1 MKNTDRSSVR
11 RTALL
16 LALSLLFSLAA
27 CGKAPA
33 QDGAQGSGAPAE
45 AVSDAS
51 GPDTPAS
58 MKFYENKVDRMPVS
72 DGTSQGLL
80 YSEVLDFE
88 ADGNPELL
96 ILSIDDFAK
105 ETPGSFLMSIY
116 RYESHGMCCLMNYYI
131 TLGAGGGFSLVE
143 SDGRLYLE
151 RYGCIREE
159 SQGVVGYMDNR
170 AYYGSAAQKDGVGRF
185 CDDAPNPGEYD
196 WDAVDALRRDWSE
209 GHAAYFI
216 QPHDERG
223 LTNGSSGYDT
233 ATREEYQAAQDR
245 YTTRAVLAYSPD
257 GTSIVIKPEDVPER
271 PEPPEPG
278 PEESQPAQSDP
289 VDPGPA
295 ESQQPEEPALSL
307 AQYAGTYQAY
317 SDFVGAYGGGL
328 PLPDLTVG
336 GDGVFT
342 GGGTGFG
349 YRYESTGAA
358 PASIEQ
364 NADGTIVVRFSQ
376 NEYYTIFPVG
386 QVPPNYASIANSEMV
401 NLQYSYFDG
410 GVMEIVYYADPG
422 SLG

>member
-1 MKNTDRSSVR
+1 MKNTYRSSMR

-131 TLGAGGGFSLVE
+131 TLGAGGGLSLVE
-143 SDGRLYLE
+143 SGGRLYLE

-170 AYYGSAAQKDGVGRF
+170 AYYGSVAQKDGVGRF

-223 LTNGSSGYDT
+223 LTNGSSGYDA

-295 ESQQPEEPALSL
+295 ESQQPEEPASL
-307 AQYAGTYQAY
+307 LAAYAGNYTPYPTYDDY
-317 SDFVGAYGGGL
+317 SGG
-328 PLPDLTVG
+328 
-336 GDGVFT
+336 
-342 GGGTGFG
+342 
-349 YRYESTGAA
+349 R
-358 PASIEQ
+358 SITL
-364 NADGTIVVRFSQ
+364 NADGVVIGGETDGQTPTSVVQNSDGSITIWFSSSDR
-376 NEYYTIFPVG
+376 YTLFPVG
-386 QVPPNYASIANSEMV
+386 CSGTPAGTGYDSARV
-401 NLQYSYFDG
+401 NLEYLYIGG
-410 GVMEIVYYADPG
+410 GVMNIIYYADPI
-422 SLG
+422 S

>member
-1 MKNTDRSSVR
+1 MKNTDRSFVR

-58 MKFYENKVDRMPVS
+58 MKFYKDMVDRMPVS

-131 TLGAGGGFSLVE
+131 TLGAGGGLSLVE
-143 SDGRLYLE
+143 SGGRLYLE

-170 AYYGSAAQKDGVGRF
+170 AYYGSVAQKDGVGRF

-245 YTTRAVLAYSPD
+245 YTAGAVLAYSPD

-295 ESQQPEEPALSL
+295 ESQQPEEPASL
-307 AQYAGTYQAY
+307 LAAYAGNYTPYPTYDDY
-317 SDFVGAYGGGL
+317 SGG
-328 PLPDLTVG
+328 
-336 GDGVFT
+336 
-342 GGGTGFG
+342 
-349 YRYESTGAA
+349 R
-358 PASIEQ
+358 SITL
-364 NADGTIVVRFSQ
+364 NADGVVIGGETDGQTPTSIVQNSDGSITIWFSSSDR
-376 NEYYTIFPVG
+376 YTLFPVG
-386 QVPPNYASIANSEMV
+386 CSGTPAGTGYDSARV
-401 NLQYSYFDG
+401 NLEYLYIGG
-410 GVMEIVYYADPG
+410 GVMNIIYYADPI
-422 SLG
+422 S

>member
-1 MKNTDRSSVR
+1 MR

-96 ILSIDDFAK
+96 VLSIDDFAK

-131 TLGAGGGFSLVE
+131 TLGTGGGFSLVE
-143 SDGRLYLE
+143 SGGRLYLE

-170 AYYGSAAQKDGVGRF
+170 AYYGSVAQKDGVGRF

-295 ESQQPEEPALSL
+295 KSQQPEEPASL
-307 AQYAGTYQAY
+307 LAAYAGNYTPYPTYDDY
-317 SDFVGAYGGGL
+317 SGG
-328 PLPDLTVG
+328 
-336 GDGVFT
+336 
-342 GGGTGFG
+342 
-349 YRYESTGAA
+349 R
-358 PASIEQ
+358 SITL
-364 NADGTIVVRFSQ
+364 NADGVVIGGETDGQTPTSVVQNSDGSITIWFSSSDR
-376 NEYYTIFPVG
+376 YTLFPVG
-386 QVPPNYASIANSEMV
+386 CSGTPAGTGYDSARV
-401 NLQYSYFDG
+401 NLEYLYIGG
-410 GVMEIVYYADPG
+410 GVMNIIYYADPI
-422 SLG
+422 S

>member
-131 TLGAGGGFSLVE
+131 TLGAGGGLSLVE
-143 SDGRLYLE
+143 SGGRLYLE

-295 ESQQPEEPALSL
+295 ESQQPEEPASL
-307 AQYAGTYQAY
+307 LAAYAGNYTPYPTYDDY
-317 SDFVGAYGGGL
+317 SGG
-328 PLPDLTVG
+328 
-336 GDGVFT
+336 
-342 GGGTGFG
+342 
-349 YRYESTGAA
+349 R
-358 PASIEQ
+358 SITL
-364 NADGTIVVRFSQ
+364 NADGVVIGGETDGQTPTSVVQNSDGSITIWFSSSDR
-376 NEYYTIFPVG
+376 YTLFPVG
-386 QVPPNYASIANSEMV
+386 CSGTPAGTGYDSARV
-401 NLQYSYFDG
+401 NLEYLYIGG
-410 GVMEIVYYADPG
+410 GVMNIIYYADPI
-422 SLG
+422 S

>member
-1 MKNTDRSSVR
+1 MERDIMKNTDRSSVR

-33 QDGAQGSGAPAE
+33 QDGGQGSDAPAE

-58 MKFYENKVDRMPVS
+58 MKFYKDKVDRMPVS

-131 TLGAGGGFSLVE
+131 TLGAGGGLSLVE
-143 SDGRLYLE
+143 SGGRLYLE

-170 AYYGSAAQKDGVGRF
+170 AYYGSVAQKDGVGRF

-295 ESQQPEEPALSL
+295 ESQQPEEPASL
-307 AQYAGTYQAY
+307 LAAYAGNYTPYPTYDDY
-317 SDFVGAYGGGL
+317 SGG
-328 PLPDLTVG
+328 
-336 GDGVFT
+336 
-342 GGGTGFG
+342 
-349 YRYESTGAA
+349 R
-358 PASIEQ
+358 SITL
-364 NADGTIVVRFSQ
+364 NADGVVIGGETDGQTPTSVVQNSDGSITIWFSSSDR
-376 NEYYTIFPVG
+376 YTLFPVG
-386 QVPPNYASIANSEMV
+386 CSGTPAGTGYDSARV
-401 NLQYSYFDG
+401 NLEYLYIGG
-410 GVMEIVYYADPG
+410 GVMNIIYYADPI
-422 SLG
+422 S

>member
-58 MKFYENKVDRMPVS
+58 MKFYKDKVDRMPVS
-72 DGTSQGLL
+72 DGSSQGLL

-131 TLGAGGGFSLVE
+131 TLGAGGGLSLVE
-143 SDGRLYLE
+143 SGGRLYLE

-170 AYYGSAAQKDGVGRF
+170 AYYGSVAQKDGVGRF

-233 ATREEYQAAQDR
+233 ATREEYQAAQAR
-245 YTTRAVLAYSPD
+245 YTVRDVLAYSPD
-257 GTSIVIKPEDVPER
+257 GESIVIKPEDVPER

-295 ESQQPEEPALSL
+295 ESQQPEEPASL
-307 AQYAGTYQAY
+307 LAAYAGNYTPYPTYDDY
-317 SDFVGAYGGGL
+317 SGG
-328 PLPDLTVG
+328 
-336 GDGVFT
+336 
-342 GGGTGFG
+342 
-349 YRYESTGAA
+349 R
-358 PASIEQ
+358 SITL
-364 NADGTIVVRFSQ
+364 NADGVVIGGETDGQTPTSIVQNSDGSITIWFSSSDR
-376 NEYYTIFPVG
+376 YTLFPVG
-386 QVPPNYASIANSEMV
+386 CSGTPAGTGYDSARV
-401 NLQYSYFDG
+401 NLEYLYIGG
-410 GVMEIVYYADPG
+410 GVMNIIYYADPI
-422 SLG
+422 S

>member
-1 MKNTDRSSVR
+1 MKNTDRSFVR

-51 GPDTPAS
+51 GSDTPAS

-151 RYGCIREE
+151 TYGCIREE

-295 ESQQPEEPALSL
+295 ESQQPEEPASL
-307 AQYAGTYQAY
+307 LAAYAGNYTPYPTYDDY
-317 SDFVGAYGGGL
+317 SGG
-328 PLPDLTVG
+328 
-336 GDGVFT
+336 
-342 GGGTGFG
+342 
-349 YRYESTGAA
+349 R
-358 PASIEQ
+358 SITL
-364 NADGTIVVRFSQ
+364 NADGVVIGGETDGQTPTSVVQNSDGSITIWFSSSDR
-376 NEYYTIFPVG
+376 YTLFPVG
-386 QVPPNYASIANSEMV
+386 CSGTPAGTGYDSARV
-401 NLQYSYFDG
+401 NLEYLYIGG
-410 GVMEIVYYADPG
+410 GVMNIIYYADPI
-422 SLG
+422 S

>member
-1 MKNTDRSSVR
+1 MKNTYRSSMR

-33 QDGAQGSGAPAE
+33 QDGGQGSDASTAT
-45 AVSDAS
+45 ASDAS
-51 GPDTPAS
+51 GSDTHAS

-131 TLGAGGGFSLVE
+131 TLGAGGGLSLVE
-143 SDGRLYLE
+143 SGGRLYLE

-170 AYYGSAAQKDGVGRF
+170 AYYGSVAQKDGVGRF

-223 LTNGSSGYDT
+223 LTNGSSGYDA

-295 ESQQPEEPALSL
+295 ESQQPEEPASL
-307 AQYAGTYQAY
+307 LAAYAGNYTPYPTYDDY
-317 SDFVGAYGGGL
+317 SGG
-328 PLPDLTVG
+328 
-336 GDGVFT
+336 
-342 GGGTGFG
+342 
-349 YRYESTGAA
+349 R
-358 PASIEQ
+358 SITL
-364 NADGTIVVRFSQ
+364 NADGVVIGGETDGQTPTSVVQNSDGSITIWFSSSDR
-376 NEYYTIFPVG
+376 YTLFPVG
-386 QVPPNYASIANSEMV
+386 CSGTPAGTGYDSARV
-401 NLQYSYFDG
+401 NLEYLYIGG
-410 GVMEIVYYADPG
+410 GVMNIIYYADPI
-422 SLG
+422 S

>member
-33 QDGAQGSGAPAE
+33 QDGGQGSDAPAE

-131 TLGAGGGFSLVE
+131 TLGAGGGLSLVE
-143 SDGRLYLE
+143 SGGRLYLE

-170 AYYGSAAQKDGVGRF
+170 AYYGSVAQKDGVGRF

-223 LTNGSSGYDT
+223 LTNGSSGYDA

-295 ESQQPEEPALSL
+295 ESQQPEEPASL
-307 AQYAGTYQAY
+307 LAAYAGNYTPYPTYDDY
-317 SDFVGAYGGGL
+317 SGG
-328 PLPDLTVG
+328 
-336 GDGVFT
+336 
-342 GGGTGFG
+342 
-349 YRYESTGAA
+349 R
-358 PASIEQ
+358 SITL
-364 NADGTIVVRFSQ
+364 NADGVVIGGETDGQTPTSVVQNSDGSITIWFSSSDR
-376 NEYYTIFPVG
+376 YTLFPVG
-386 QVPPNYASIANSEMV
+386 CSGTPAGTGYDSARV
-401 NLQYSYFDG
+401 NLEYLYIGG
-410 GVMEIVYYADPG
+410 GVMNIIYYADPI
-422 SLG
+422 S

>member
-1 MKNTDRSSVR
+1 MKNTYRSSMR

-51 GPDTPAS
+51 GPDTSAS
-58 MKFYENKVDRMPVS
+58 MKFYKDKVDRMPVS

-131 TLGAGGGFSLVE
+131 TLGAGGGLSLVE
-143 SDGRLYLE
+143 SGGRLYLE

-170 AYYGSAAQKDGVGRF
+170 AYYGSVAQKDGVGRF

-196 WDAVDALRRDWSE
+196 WDAVDALHRNWSE
-209 GHAAYFI
+209 GHAVYSML
-216 QPHDERG
+216 PHDERG
-223 LTNGSSGYDT
+223 LTNGSSGYDA
-233 ATREEYQAAQDR
+233 ATREEYQDAQDR
-245 YTTRAVLAYSPD
+245 
-257 GTSIVIKPEDVPER
+257 
-271 PEPPEPG
+271 
-278 PEESQPAQSDP
+278 
-289 VDPGPA
+289 
-295 ESQQPEEPALSL
+295 LSL
-307 AQYAGTYQAY
+307 
-317 SDFVGAYGGGL
+317 
-328 PLPDLTVG
+328 
-336 GDGVFT
+336 
-342 GGGTGFG
+342 
-349 YRYESTGAA
+349 
-358 PASIEQ
+358 IH
-364 NADGTIVVRFSQ
+364 I
-376 NEYYTIFPVG
+376 
-386 QVPPNYASIANSEMV
+386 
-401 NLQYSYFDG
+401 
-410 GVMEIVYYADPG
+410 
-422 SLG
+422 

>member
-1 MKNTDRSSVR
+1 MKNTYRSSIR
-11 RTALL
+11 CAALL

-33 QDGAQGSGAPAE
+33 QDGGQGSDAPAE
-45 AVSDAS
+45 TVSDAS
-51 GPDTPAS
+51 GPDTQTS
-58 MKFYENKVDRMPVS
+58 MKFYENKVERMPVS
-72 DGTSQGLL
+72 DGSSQGLL

-96 ILSIDDFAK
+96 VLSIDDFAK

-131 TLGAGGGFSLVE
+131 TLGAGGGLSLVE
-143 SDGRLYLE
+143 SGGRLYLE

-170 AYYGSAAQKDGVGRF
+170 AYYGSVAQKDGVGRF

-223 LTNGSSGYDT
+223 LTNGSSGYDA
-233 ATREEYQAAQDR
+233 ATREEYQAAQAR
-245 YTTRAVLAYSPD
+245 YTAGAVLAYSPD

-289 VDPGPA
+289 VDPGTA
-295 ESQQPEEPALSL
+295 ESQQPEEPASL
-307 AQYAGTYQAY
+307 LAAYAGNYTPYPTYDDY
-317 SDFVGAYGGGL
+317 SGG
-328 PLPDLTVG
+328 
-336 GDGVFT
+336 
-342 GGGTGFG
+342 
-349 YRYESTGAA
+349 R
-358 PASIEQ
+358 SITL
-364 NADGTIVVRFSQ
+364 NADGVVIGGETDGQTPTSVVQNSDGSITIWFSSSDR
-376 NEYYTIFPVG
+376 YTLFPVG
-386 QVPPNYASIANSEMV
+386 CSGTPAGTGYDSARV
-401 NLQYSYFDG
+401 NLEYLYIGG
-410 GVMEIVYYADPG
+410 GVMNIIYYADPI
-422 SLG
+422 S

>member
-1 MKNTDRSSVR
+1 MR

-33 QDGAQGSGAPAE
+33 QDGGQGSDAPAE

-58 MKFYENKVDRMPVS
+58 MKFYKDKVDRMPVS

-131 TLGAGGGFSLVE
+131 TLGAGGGLSLVE
-143 SDGRLYLE
+143 SGGRLYLE

-170 AYYGSAAQKDGVGRF
+170 AYYGSVAQKDGVGRF

-245 YTTRAVLAYSPD
+245 YTAGAVLAYSPD

-295 ESQQPEEPALSL
+295 ESQQPEEPASL
-307 AQYAGTYQAY
+307 LAAYAGNYTPYPTYDDY
-317 SDFVGAYGGGL
+317 SGG
-328 PLPDLTVG
+328 
-336 GDGVFT
+336 
-342 GGGTGFG
+342 
-349 YRYESTGAA
+349 R
-358 PASIEQ
+358 SITL
-364 NADGTIVVRFSQ
+364 NADGVVIGGETDGQTPTSVVQNSDGSITIWFSSSDR
-376 NEYYTIFPVG
+376 YTLFPVG
-386 QVPPNYASIANSEMV
+386 CSGTPAGTGYDSARV
-401 NLQYSYFDG
+401 NLEYLYIGG
-410 GVMEIVYYADPG
+410 GVMNIIYYADPI
-422 SLG
+422 S

>member
-58 MKFYENKVDRMPVS
+58 MKFYKDKVDRMPVS
-72 DGTSQGLL
+72 DGSSQGLL

-116 RYESHGMCCLMNYYI
+116 RYESHGMCCLMNHYI
-131 TLGAGGGFSLVE
+131 TLGAGGGLSLVE
-143 SDGRLYLE
+143 SGGRLYLE

-170 AYYGSAAQKDGVGRF
+170 AYYGSVAQKDGVGRF

-223 LTNGSSGYDT
+223 LTNGSSGYDA

-295 ESQQPEEPALSL
+295 ESQQPEEPASL
-307 AQYAGTYQAY
+307 LAAYAGNYTPYPTYDDY
-317 SDFVGAYGGGL
+317 SGG
-328 PLPDLTVG
+328 
-336 GDGVFT
+336 
-342 GGGTGFG
+342 
-349 YRYESTGAA
+349 R
-358 PASIEQ
+358 SITL
-364 NADGTIVVRFSQ
+364 NADGVVIGGETDGQTPTSVVQNSDGSITIWFSSSDR
-376 NEYYTIFPVG
+376 YTLFPVG
-386 QVPPNYASIANSEMV
+386 CSGTPAGTGYDSARV
-401 NLQYSYFDG
+401 NLEYLYIGG
-410 GVMEIVYYADPG
+410 GVMNIIYYADPI
-422 SLG
+422 S

>member
-1 MKNTDRSSVR
+1 MKNTYRSSMR

-33 QDGAQGSGAPAE
+33 QDGGQGSDAPAE

-58 MKFYENKVDRMPVS
+58 MKFYKDKVDRMPVS

-131 TLGAGGGFSLVE
+131 TLGAGGGLSLVE
-143 SDGRLYLE
+143 SGGRLYLE

-170 AYYGSAAQKDGVGRF
+170 AYYGSVAQKDGVGRF

-223 LTNGSSGYDT
+223 LTNGSSGYDA
-233 ATREEYQAAQDR
+233 ATREEYQDAQDR

-257 GTSIVIKPEDVPER
+257 GESIVIKPEDVPER

-295 ESQQPEEPALSL
+295 ESQQPEEPASL
-307 AQYAGTYQAY
+307 LAAYAGNYPPYPTYDDY
-317 SDFVGAYGGGL
+317 SGG
-328 PLPDLTVG
+328 
-336 GDGVFT
+336 
-342 GGGTGFG
+342 
-349 YRYESTGAA
+349 R
-358 PASIEQ
+358 SITL
-364 NADGTIVVRFSQ
+364 NADGVVIGGETDGQTPTSIVQNSDGSITIWFSSSDR
-376 NEYYTIFPVG
+376 YTLFPVG
-386 QVPPNYASIANSEMV
+386 CSGTPAGTGYDSARV
-401 NLQYSYFDG
+401 NLEYLYIGG
-410 GVMEIVYYADPG
+410 GVMNIIYYADPI
-422 SLG
+422 S

>member
-1 MKNTDRSSVR
+1 MKNTDRSFVR

-58 MKFYENKVDRMPVS
+58 MKFYKDKVDRMPVS

-131 TLGAGGGFSLVE
+131 TLGAGGGLSLVE
-143 SDGRLYLE
+143 SGGRLYLE

-170 AYYGSAAQKDGVGRF
+170 AYYGSVAQKDGVGRF

-233 ATREEYQAAQDR
+233 ATREEYQAAQAR
-245 YTTRAVLAYSPD
+245 YTAGAVLAYSPD

-295 ESQQPEEPALSL
+295 ESQQPEEPASL
-307 AQYAGTYQAY
+307 LAAYAGNYTPYPTYDDY
-317 SDFVGAYGGGL
+317 SGG
-328 PLPDLTVG
+328 
-336 GDGVFT
+336 
-342 GGGTGFG
+342 
-349 YRYESTGAA
+349 R
-358 PASIEQ
+358 SITL
-364 NADGTIVVRFSQ
+364 NADGVVIGGETDGQTPTSVVQNSDGSITIWFSSSDR
-376 NEYYTIFPVG
+376 YTLFPVG
-386 QVPPNYASIANSEMV
+386 CSGTPAGTGYDSARV
-401 NLQYSYFDG
+401 NLEYLYIGG
-410 GVMEIVYYADPG
+410 GVMNIIYYADPI
-422 SLG
+422 S

>member
-131 TLGAGGGFSLVE
+131 TLGAEGGLSLVE

-170 AYYGSAAQKDGVGRF
+170 AYYGSVAQKDGVGRF

-223 LTNGSSGYDT
+223 LTNGSSGYDA

-295 ESQQPEEPALSL
+295 ESQQPEEPASL
-307 AQYAGTYQAY
+307 LAAYAGNYTPYPTYDDY
-317 SDFVGAYGGGL
+317 SGG
-328 PLPDLTVG
+328 
-336 GDGVFT
+336 
-342 GGGTGFG
+342 
-349 YRYESTGAA
+349 R
-358 PASIEQ
+358 SITL
-364 NADGTIVVRFSQ
+364 NADGVVIGGETDGQTPTSVVQNSDGSITIWFSSSDR
-376 NEYYTIFPVG
+376 YTLFPVG
-386 QVPPNYASIANSEMV
+386 CSGTPAGTGYDSARV
-401 NLQYSYFDG
+401 NLEYLYIGG
-410 GVMEIVYYADPG
+410 GVMNIIYYADPI
-422 SLG
+422 S

>member
-1 MKNTDRSSVR
+1 MR

-33 QDGAQGSGAPAE
+33 QDGGQGSDAPAE

-58 MKFYENKVDRMPVS
+58 MKFYKDKVDRMPVS
-72 DGTSQGLL
+72 DGSSQGLL

-131 TLGAGGGFSLVE
+131 TLGAGGGLSLVE
-143 SDGRLYLE
+143 SGGRLYLE

-170 AYYGSAAQKDGVGRF
+170 AYYGSVAQKDGVGRF

-295 ESQQPEEPALSL
+295 ESQQPEEPASL
-307 AQYAGTYQAY
+307 LAAYAGNYTPYPTYDDY
-317 SDFVGAYGGGL
+317 SGG
-328 PLPDLTVG
+328 
-336 GDGVFT
+336 
-342 GGGTGFG
+342 
-349 YRYESTGAA
+349 R
-358 PASIEQ
+358 SITL
-364 NADGTIVVRFSQ
+364 NADGVVIGGETDGQTPTSVVQNSDGSITIWFSSSDR
-376 NEYYTIFPVG
+376 YTLFPVG
-386 QVPPNYASIANSEMV
+386 CSGTPAGTGYDSARV
-401 NLQYSYFDG
+401 NLEYLYIGG
-410 GVMEIVYYADPG
+410 GVMNIIYYADPI
-422 SLG
+422 S

>member
-1 MKNTDRSSVR
+1 MKNTDRSFVR

-58 MKFYENKVDRMPVS
+58 MKFYKDKVDRMPVS

-131 TLGAGGGFSLVE
+131 TLGAGGGLSLVE
-143 SDGRLYLE
+143 SGGRLYLE
-151 RYGCIREE
+151 LYTHIREE

-170 AYYGSAAQKDGVGRF
+170 AYYGSVAQKDGVGRF

-295 ESQQPEEPALSL
+295 ESQQPEEPASL
-307 AQYAGTYQAY
+307 LAAYAGNYTPYPTYDDY
-317 SDFVGAYGGGL
+317 SGG
-328 PLPDLTVG
+328 
-336 GDGVFT
+336 
-342 GGGTGFG
+342 
-349 YRYESTGAA
+349 R
-358 PASIEQ
+358 SITL
-364 NADGTIVVRFSQ
+364 NADGVVIGGETDGQTPTSVVQNSDGSITIWFSSSDR
-376 NEYYTIFPVG
+376 YTLFPVG
-386 QVPPNYASIANSEMV
+386 CSGTPAGTGYDSARV
-401 NLQYSYFDG
+401 NLEYLYIGG
-410 GVMEIVYYADPG
+410 GVMNIIYYADPI
-422 SLG
+422 S

>member
-1 MKNTDRSSVR
+1 MR

-45 AVSDAS
+45 AASDAS

-58 MKFYENKVDRMPVS
+58 MKFYKDKVDRMPVS
-72 DGTSQGLL
+72 DGSSQGLL

-116 RYESHGMCCLMNYYI
+116 RYESHGMCCLMNHYI
-131 TLGAGGGFSLVE
+131 TLGAGGGLSLVE
-143 SDGRLYLE
+143 SGGRVYLE
-151 RYGCIREE
+151 LYTHIREE
-159 SQGVVGYMDNR
+159 SQGLVKHMDNR
-170 AYYGSAAQKDGVGRF
+170 AYYGSVAQKDGVGRF

-223 LTNGSSGYDT
+223 LTNGSSGYDA

-278 PEESQPAQSDP
+278 PEESQPAQPDP

-295 ESQQPEEPALSL
+295 ESQQPEEPASL
-307 AQYAGTYQAY
+307 LAAYAGNVIT
-317 SDFVGAYGGGL
+317 
-328 PLPDLTVG
+328 
-336 GDGVFT
+336 
-342 GGGTGFG
+342 
-349 YRYESTGAA
+349 
-358 PASIEQ
+358 
-364 NADGTIVVRFSQ
+364 
-376 NEYYTIFPVG
+376 
-386 QVPPNYASIANSEMV
+386 
-401 NLQYSYFDG
+401 
-410 GVMEIVYYADPG
+410 
-422 SLG
+422 

>member
-1 MKNTDRSSVR
+1 MKNTDRSSMR

-131 TLGAGGGFSLVE
+131 TLGAGGGLSLVE
-143 SDGRLYLE
+143 SGGRLYLE

-170 AYYGSAAQKDGVGRF
+170 AYYGSVAQKDGVGRF

-295 ESQQPEEPALSL
+295 ESQQPEEPASL
-307 AQYAGTYQAY
+307 LAAYAGNYTPYPTYDDY
-317 SDFVGAYGGGL
+317 SGG
-328 PLPDLTVG
+328 
-336 GDGVFT
+336 
-342 GGGTGFG
+342 
-349 YRYESTGAA
+349 R
-358 PASIEQ
+358 SITL
-364 NADGTIVVRFSQ
+364 NADGVVIGGETDGQTPTSVVQNSDGSITIWFSSSDR
-376 NEYYTIFPVG
+376 YTLFPVG
-386 QVPPNYASIANSEMV
+386 CSGTPAGTGYDSARV
-401 NLQYSYFDG
+401 NLEYLYIGG
-410 GVMEIVYYADPG
+410 GVMNIIYYADPI
-422 SLG
+422 S

>member
-1 MKNTDRSSVR
+1 MERDIMKNTYRSSMR

-33 QDGAQGSGAPAE
+33 QDGGQGSDASTAT
-45 AVSDAS
+45 ASDAS
-51 GPDTPAS
+51 GSDTQTS
-58 MKFYENKVDRMPVS
+58 MKFYENKVERMPVS

-116 RYESHGMCCLMNYYI
+116 RYEPHGMCCLMNYYI
-131 TLGAGGGFSLVE
+131 TLGAGGGLSLVE
-143 SDGRLYLE
+143 SGGRLYLE

-257 GTSIVIKPEDVPER
+257 GTSIVIKLEDVPER

-295 ESQQPEEPALSL
+295 ESQQPEEPASL
-307 AQYAGTYQAY
+307 LAAYAGNYTPYPTYDDY
-317 SDFVGAYGGGL
+317 SGG
-328 PLPDLTVG
+328 
-336 GDGVFT
+336 
-342 GGGTGFG
+342 
-349 YRYESTGAA
+349 R
-358 PASIEQ
+358 SITL
-364 NADGTIVVRFSQ
+364 NADGVVIGGETDGQTPTSVVQNSDGSITIWFSSSDR
-376 NEYYTIFPVG
+376 YTLFPVG
-386 QVPPNYASIANSEMV
+386 CSGTPAGTGYDSARV
-401 NLQYSYFDG
+401 NLEYLYIGG
-410 GVMEIVYYADPG
+410 GVMNIIYYADPI
-422 SLG
+422 S

>member
-1 MKNTDRSSVR
+1 MR

-58 MKFYENKVDRMPVS
+58 MKFYKDMVDRMPVS

-131 TLGAGGGFSLVE
+131 TLGAGGGLSLVE
-143 SDGRLYLE
+143 SGGRLYLE

-245 YTTRAVLAYSPD
+245 YTAGAVLAYSPD

-295 ESQQPEEPALSL
+295 ESQQPEEPASL
-307 AQYAGTYQAY
+307 LAAYAGNYTPYPTYDDY
-317 SDFVGAYGGGL
+317 SGG
-328 PLPDLTVG
+328 
-336 GDGVFT
+336 
-342 GGGTGFG
+342 
-349 YRYESTGAA
+349 R
-358 PASIEQ
+358 SITL
-364 NADGTIVVRFSQ
+364 NADGVVIGGETDGQTPTSVVQNSDGSITIWFSSSDR
-376 NEYYTIFPVG
+376 YTLFPVG
-386 QVPPNYASIANSEMV
+386 CSGTPAGTGYDSARV
-401 NLQYSYFDG
+401 NLEYLYIGG
-410 GVMEIVYYADPG
+410 GVMNIIYYADPI
-422 SLG
+422 S

>member
-1 MKNTDRSSVR
+1 MKNTYRSSMR

-33 QDGAQGSGAPAE
+33 QDGGQGSDASTAT
-45 AVSDAS
+45 ASDAS
-51 GPDTPAS
+51 GSDTHAS

-116 RYESHGMCCLMNYYI
+116 RYESHGMCHLMNYYI
-131 TLGAGGGFSLVE
+131 TLGAGGGLSLVE
-143 SDGRLYLE
+143 SGGRLYLE

-170 AYYGSAAQKDGVGRF
+170 AYYGSVAQKDGVGRF

-223 LTNGSSGYDT
+223 LTNGSSGYDA

-295 ESQQPEEPALSL
+295 ESQQPEEPASL
-307 AQYAGTYQAY
+307 LAAYAGNYTPYPTYDDY
-317 SDFVGAYGGGL
+317 SGG
-328 PLPDLTVG
+328 
-336 GDGVFT
+336 
-342 GGGTGFG
+342 
-349 YRYESTGAA
+349 R
-358 PASIEQ
+358 SITL
-364 NADGTIVVRFSQ
+364 NADGVVIGGETDGQTPTSVVQNSDGSITIWFSSSDR
-376 NEYYTIFPVG
+376 YTLFPVG
-386 QVPPNYASIANSEMV
+386 CSGTPAGTGYDSARV
-401 NLQYSYFDG
+401 NLEYLYIGG
-410 GVMEIVYYADPG
+410 GVMNIIYYADPI
-422 SLG
+422 S

>member
-1 MKNTDRSSVR
+1 MRCA
-11 RTALL
+11 ALL

-58 MKFYENKVDRMPVS
+58 MKFYKDKVDRMPVS
-72 DGTSQGLL
+72 DGSSQGLL

-96 ILSIDDFAK
+96 VLSIDDFAK

-131 TLGAGGGFSLVE
+131 TLGAGGGLSLVE
-143 SDGRLYLE
+143 SGGRLYLE

-170 AYYGSAAQKDGVGRF
+170 AYYGSVAQKDGVGRF

-223 LTNGSSGYDT
+223 LTNGSSGYDA

-295 ESQQPEEPALSL
+295 ESQQPEEPASL
-307 AQYAGTYQAY
+307 LAAYAGNYTPYPTYDDY
-317 SDFVGAYGGGL
+317 SGG
-328 PLPDLTVG
+328 
-336 GDGVFT
+336 
-342 GGGTGFG
+342 
-349 YRYESTGAA
+349 R
-358 PASIEQ
+358 SITL
-364 NADGTIVVRFSQ
+364 NADGVVIGGETDGQTPTSIVQNSDGSITIWFSSSDR
-376 NEYYTIFPVG
+376 YTLFPVG
-386 QVPPNYASIANSEMV
+386 CSGTPAGTGYDSARV
-401 NLQYSYFDG
+401 NLEYLYIGG
-410 GVMEIVYYADPG
+410 GVMNIIYYADPI
-422 SLG
+422 S

>member
-1 MKNTDRSSVR
+1 MKNTYRSSMR

-58 MKFYENKVDRMPVS
+58 MKFYKNKVDRMPVS

-116 RYESHGMCCLMNYYI
+116 RYESHGMCHLMNYYI
-131 TLGAGGGFSLVE
+131 TLGAGGGLSLVE
-143 SDGRLYLE
+143 SGGRLYLE

-170 AYYGSAAQKDGVGRF
+170 AYYGSVAQKDGVGRF

-245 YTTRAVLAYSPD
+245 YTAGAVLAYSPD

-295 ESQQPEEPALSL
+295 ESQQPEEPASL
-307 AQYAGTYQAY
+307 LAAYAGNYTPYPTYDDY
-317 SDFVGAYGGGL
+317 SGG
-328 PLPDLTVG
+328 
-336 GDGVFT
+336 
-342 GGGTGFG
+342 
-349 YRYESTGAA
+349 R
-358 PASIEQ
+358 SITL
-364 NADGTIVVRFSQ
+364 NADGVVIGGETDGQTPTSVVQNSDGSITIWFSSSDR
-376 NEYYTIFPVG
+376 YTLFPVG
-386 QVPPNYASIANSEMV
+386 CSGTPAGTGYDSARV
-401 NLQYSYFDG
+401 NLEYLYIGG
-410 GVMEIVYYADPG
+410 GVMNIIYYADPI
-422 SLG
+422 S

>member
-1 MKNTDRSSVR
+1 MR

-58 MKFYENKVDRMPVS
+58 MKFYENKVERMPVS
-72 DGTSQGLL
+72 DGSSQGLL

-131 TLGAGGGFSLVE
+131 TLGAGGGLSLVE
-143 SDGRLYLE
+143 SGGRLYLE

-170 AYYGSAAQKDGVGRF
+170 AYYGSVAQKDGVGRF

-295 ESQQPEEPALSL
+295 ESQQPEEPASL
-307 AQYAGTYQAY
+307 LAAYAGNYTPYPTYDDY
-317 SDFVGAYGGGL
+317 SGG
-328 PLPDLTVG
+328 
-336 GDGVFT
+336 
-342 GGGTGFG
+342 
-349 YRYESTGAA
+349 R
-358 PASIEQ
+358 SITL
-364 NADGTIVVRFSQ
+364 NADGVVIGGETDGQTPTSVVQNSDGSITIWFSSSDR
-376 NEYYTIFPVG
+376 YTLFPVG
-386 QVPPNYASIANSEMV
+386 CSGTPAGTGYDSARV
-401 NLQYSYFDG
+401 NLEYLYIGG
-410 GVMEIVYYADPG
+410 GVMNIIYYADPI
-422 SLG
+422 S

>member
-1 MKNTDRSSVR
+1 
-11 RTALL
+11 
-16 LALSLLFSLAA
+16 
-27 CGKAPA
+27 
-33 QDGAQGSGAPAE
+33 
-45 AVSDAS
+45 
-51 GPDTPAS
+51 
-58 MKFYENKVDRMPVS
+58 
-72 DGTSQGLL
+72 
-80 YSEVLDFE
+80 
-88 ADGNPELL
+88 
-96 ILSIDDFAK
+96 
-105 ETPGSFLMSIY
+105 
-116 RYESHGMCCLMNYYI
+116 MNYYI

-295 ESQQPEEPALSL
+295 ESQQPEEPSSL
-307 AQYAGTYQAY
+307 LAAYAGNYTPYPTYDDY
-317 SDFVGAYGGGL
+317 SGG
-328 PLPDLTVG
+328 
-336 GDGVFT
+336 
-342 GGGTGFG
+342 
-349 YRYESTGAA
+349 R
-358 PASIEQ
+358 SITL
-364 NADGTIVVRFSQ
+364 NADGVVIGGETDGQTPTSVVQNSDGSITIWFSSSDR
-376 NEYYTIFPVG
+376 YTLFPVG
-386 QVPPNYASIANSEMV
+386 CSGTPAGTGYDSARV
-401 NLQYSYFDG
+401 NLEYLYIGG
-410 GVMEIVYYADPG
+410 GVMNIIYYADPI
-422 SLG
+422 S

>member
-1 MKNTDRSSVR
+1 MR

-96 ILSIDDFAK
+96 VLSIDDFAK

-131 TLGAGGGFSLVE
+131 TLGTGGGLSLVE
-143 SDGRLYLE
+143 SGGRLYLE

-295 ESQQPEEPALSL
+295 ESQQPEEPASL
-307 AQYAGTYQAY
+307 LAAYAGNYTPYPTYDDY
-317 SDFVGAYGGGL
+317 SGG
-328 PLPDLTVG
+328 
-336 GDGVFT
+336 
-342 GGGTGFG
+342 
-349 YRYESTGAA
+349 R
-358 PASIEQ
+358 SITL
-364 NADGTIVVRFSQ
+364 NADGVVIGGETDGQTPTSVVQNSDGSITIWFSSSDR
-376 NEYYTIFPVG
+376 YTLFPVG
-386 QVPPNYASIANSEMV
+386 CSGTPAGTGYDSARV
-401 NLQYSYFDG
+401 NLEYLYIGG
-410 GVMEIVYYADPG
+410 GVMNIIYYADPI
-422 SLG
+422 S

>member
-1 MKNTDRSSVR
+1 MKNTYRSSMR

-33 QDGAQGSGAPAE
+33 QDGGQGSDASTAT
-45 AVSDAS
+45 ASDAS

-58 MKFYENKVDRMPVS
+58 MKFYKDKVDRMPVS
-72 DGTSQGLL
+72 DGSSQGLL

-96 ILSIDDFAK
+96 ILSIDDFAR

-116 RYESHGMCCLMNYYI
+116 RYESHGMCCLMNHYI
-131 TLGAGGGFSLVE
+131 TLGAGGGLSLVE

-151 RYGCIREE
+151 TYGCIREE

-170 AYYGSAAQKDGVGRF
+170 AYYGSVAQKDGVGRF

-295 ESQQPEEPALSL
+295 ESQQPEEPASL
-307 AQYAGTYQAY
+307 LAAYAGNYTPYPTYDDY
-317 SDFVGAYGGGL
+317 SGG
-328 PLPDLTVG
+328 
-336 GDGVFT
+336 
-342 GGGTGFG
+342 
-349 YRYESTGAA
+349 R
-358 PASIEQ
+358 SITL
-364 NADGTIVVRFSQ
+364 NADGVVIGGETDGQTPTSVVQNSDGSITIWFSSSDR
-376 NEYYTIFPVG
+376 YTLFPVG
-386 QVPPNYASIANSEMV
+386 CSGTPAGTGYDSARV
-401 NLQYSYFDG
+401 NLEYLYIGG
-410 GVMEIVYYADPG
+410 GVMNIIYYADPI
-422 SLG
+422 S

>member
-1 MKNTDRSSVR
+1 MR

-45 AVSDAS
+45 AASDAS
-51 GPDTPAS
+51 GSDTHAS

-96 ILSIDDFAK
+96 VLSIDDFAK

-131 TLGAGGGFSLVE
+131 TLGAGGGLSLVE
-143 SDGRLYLE
+143 SGGRLYLE

-170 AYYGSAAQKDGVGRF
+170 AYYGSVAQKDGVGRF

-295 ESQQPEEPALSL
+295 ESQQPEEPASL
-307 AQYAGTYQAY
+307 LAAYAGNYTPYPTYDDY
-317 SDFVGAYGGGL
+317 SGG
-328 PLPDLTVG
+328 
-336 GDGVFT
+336 
-342 GGGTGFG
+342 
-349 YRYESTGAA
+349 R
-358 PASIEQ
+358 SITL
-364 NADGTIVVRFSQ
+364 NADGVVIGGETDGQTPTSVVQNSDGSITIWFSSSDR
-376 NEYYTIFPVG
+376 YTLFPVG
-386 QVPPNYASIANSEMV
+386 CSGTPAGTGYDSARV
-401 NLQYSYFDG
+401 NLEYLYIGG
-410 GVMEIVYYADPG
+410 GVMNIIYYADPI
-422 SLG
+422 S

>member
-1 MKNTDRSSVR
+1 MKNTDRSSMR

-58 MKFYENKVDRMPVS
+58 MKFYKDKVDRMPVS
-72 DGTSQGLL
+72 DGSSQGLL

-131 TLGAGGGFSLVE
+131 TLGAGGGLSLVE
-143 SDGRLYLE
+143 SGGRLYLE

-170 AYYGSAAQKDGVGRF
+170 AYYGSVAQKDGVGRF

-278 PEESQPAQSDP
+278 PEESQPAQPDP

-295 ESQQPEEPALSL
+295 ESQQPEEPASL
-307 AQYAGTYQAY
+307 LAAYAGNYTPYPTYDDY
-317 SDFVGAYGGGL
+317 SGG
-328 PLPDLTVG
+328 
-336 GDGVFT
+336 
-342 GGGTGFG
+342 
-349 YRYESTGAA
+349 R
-358 PASIEQ
+358 SITL
-364 NADGTIVVRFSQ
+364 NADGVVIGGETDGQTPTSVVQNSDGSITIWFSSSDR
-376 NEYYTIFPVG
+376 YTLFPVG
-386 QVPPNYASIANSEMV
+386 CSGTPAGTGYDSARV
-401 NLQYSYFDG
+401 NLEYLYIGG
-410 GVMEIVYYADPG
+410 GVMNIIYYADPI
-422 SLG
+422 S

>member
-1 MKNTDRSSVR
+1 MR

-33 QDGAQGSGAPAE
+33 QDGGQGSDAPAE

-58 MKFYENKVDRMPVS
+58 MKFYKDKVDRMPVS

-131 TLGAGGGFSLVE
+131 TLGAGGGLSLVE
-143 SDGRLYLE
+143 SGGRLYLE

-223 LTNGSSGYDT
+223 LTNGSSGYDA
-233 ATREEYQAAQDR
+233 ATREEYQDAQDR

-257 GTSIVIKPEDVPER
+257 GESIVIKPEDVPER

-278 PEESQPAQSDP
+278 PEESQPAQPDP

-295 ESQQPEEPALSL
+295 ESQQPEEPASL
-307 AQYAGTYQAY
+307 LAAYAGNYTPYPTYDDY
-317 SDFVGAYGGGL
+317 SGG
-328 PLPDLTVG
+328 
-336 GDGVFT
+336 
-342 GGGTGFG
+342 
-349 YRYESTGAA
+349 R
-358 PASIEQ
+358 SITL
-364 NADGTIVVRFSQ
+364 NADGVVIGGETDGQTPTSVVQNSDGSITIWFSSSDR
-376 NEYYTIFPVG
+376 YTLFPVG
-386 QVPPNYASIANSEMV
+386 CSGTPAGTGYDSARV
-401 NLQYSYFDG
+401 NLEYLYIGG
-410 GVMEIVYYADPG
+410 GVMNIIYYADPI
-422 SLG
+422 S

>member
-33 QDGAQGSGAPAE
+33 QDGGQGSDASTAT
-45 AVSDAS
+45 VSDAS
-51 GPDTPAS
+51 GPDTHAS

-116 RYESHGMCCLMNYYI
+116 RYESHGMCHLMNYYI
-131 TLGAGGGFSLVE
+131 TLGAGGGLSLVE
-143 SDGRLYLE
+143 SGGRLYLE
-151 RYGCIREE
+151 LYTHIREE
-159 SQGVVGYMDNR
+159 SQGLVKHMDNR
-170 AYYGSAAQKDGVGRF
+170 AYYGSVAQKDGVGRF

-223 LTNGSSGYDT
+223 LTNGSSGYDA

-295 ESQQPEEPALSL
+295 ESQQPEEPASL
-307 AQYAGTYQAY
+307 LAAYAGNYTPYPTYDDY
-317 SDFVGAYGGGL
+317 SGG
-328 PLPDLTVG
+328 
-336 GDGVFT
+336 
-342 GGGTGFG
+342 
-349 YRYESTGAA
+349 R
-358 PASIEQ
+358 SITL
-364 NADGTIVVRFSQ
+364 NADGVVIGGETDGQTPTSVVQNSDGSITIWFSSSDR
-376 NEYYTIFPVG
+376 YTLFPVG
-386 QVPPNYASIANSEMV
+386 CSGTPAGTGYDSARV
-401 NLQYSYFDG
+401 NLEYLYIGG
-410 GVMEIVYYADPG
+410 GVMNIIYYADPI
-422 SLG
+422 S

>member
-1 MKNTDRSSVR
+1 MKNTYRSSMR

-33 QDGAQGSGAPAE
+33 QDGGQGSDAPAE

-58 MKFYENKVDRMPVS
+58 MKFYKDKVDRMPVS

-131 TLGAGGGFSLVE
+131 TLGAGGGLSLVE
-143 SDGRLYLE
+143 SGGRLYLE

-170 AYYGSAAQKDGVGRF
+170 AYYGSVAQKDGVGRF

-245 YTTRAVLAYSPD
+245 YTAGAVLAYSPD

-295 ESQQPEEPALSL
+295 ESQQPEEPASL
-307 AQYAGTYQAY
+307 LAAYAGNYTPYPTYDDY
-317 SDFVGAYGGGL
+317 SGG
-328 PLPDLTVG
+328 
-336 GDGVFT
+336 
-342 GGGTGFG
+342 
-349 YRYESTGAA
+349 R
-358 PASIEQ
+358 SITL
-364 NADGTIVVRFSQ
+364 NADGVVIGGETDGQTPTSVVQNSDGSITIWFSSSDR
-376 NEYYTIFPVG
+376 YTLFPVG
-386 QVPPNYASIANSEMV
+386 CSGTPAGTGYDSARV
-401 NLQYSYFDG
+401 NLEYLYIGG
-410 GVMEIVYYADPG
+410 GVMNIIYYADPI
-422 SLG
+422 S

>member
-1 MKNTDRSSVR
+1 MKNTYRSFVR

-58 MKFYENKVDRMPVS
+58 MKFYKDKVDRMPVS

-131 TLGAGGGFSLVE
+131 TLGAGGGLSLVE
-143 SDGRLYLE
+143 SGGRLYLE

-170 AYYGSAAQKDGVGRF
+170 AYYGSVAQKDGVGRF

-223 LTNGSSGYDT
+223 LTNGSSGYDA
-233 ATREEYQAAQDR
+233 ATREEYQDAQDR

-295 ESQQPEEPALSL
+295 ESQQPEEPASL
-307 AQYAGTYQAY
+307 LAAYAGNYTPYPTYDDY
-317 SDFVGAYGGGL
+317 SGG
-328 PLPDLTVG
+328 
-336 GDGVFT
+336 
-342 GGGTGFG
+342 
-349 YRYESTGAA
+349 R
-358 PASIEQ
+358 SITL
-364 NADGTIVVRFSQ
+364 NADGVVIGGETDGQTPTSVVQNSDGSITIWFSSSDR
-376 NEYYTIFPVG
+376 YTLFPVG
-386 QVPPNYASIANSEMV
+386 CSGTPAGTGYDSARV
-401 NLQYSYFDG
+401 NLEYLYIGG
-410 GVMEIVYYADPG
+410 GVMNIIYYADPI
-422 SLG
+422 S

>member
-1 MKNTDRSSVR
+1 MR

-33 QDGAQGSGAPAE
+33 QDGGQGSDASTAT
-45 AVSDAS
+45 ASDAS
-51 GPDTPAS
+51 GSDTQTS
-58 MKFYENKVDRMPVS
+58 MKFYENKVERMPVS

-131 TLGAGGGFSLVE
+131 TLGAGGGLSLVE
-143 SDGRLYLE
+143 SGGRLYLE

-170 AYYGSAAQKDGVGRF
+170 AYYGSVAQKDGVGRF

-223 LTNGSSGYDT
+223 LTNGSSGYDA
-233 ATREEYQAAQDR
+233 ATREEYQDAQDR

-295 ESQQPEEPALSL
+295 ESQQPEEPASL
-307 AQYAGTYQAY
+307 LAAYAGNYTPYPTYDDY
-317 SDFVGAYGGGL
+317 SGG
-328 PLPDLTVG
+328 
-336 GDGVFT
+336 
-342 GGGTGFG
+342 
-349 YRYESTGAA
+349 R
-358 PASIEQ
+358 SITL
-364 NADGTIVVRFSQ
+364 NADGVVIGGETDGQTPTSVVQNSDGSITIWFSSSDR
-376 NEYYTIFPVG
+376 YTLFPVG
-386 QVPPNYASIANSEMV
+386 CSGTPAGTGYDSARV
-401 NLQYSYFDG
+401 NLEYLYIGG
-410 GVMEIVYYADPG
+410 GVMNIIYYADPI
-422 SLG
+422 S

>member
-33 QDGAQGSGAPAE
+33 QDGGQGSDASTAT
-45 AVSDAS
+45 ASDAS
-51 GPDTPAS
+51 GSDTHAS

-72 DGTSQGLL
+72 DGSSQGLL

-96 ILSIDDFAK
+96 VLSIDDFAK

-131 TLGAGGGFSLVE
+131 TLGAGGGLSLVE
-143 SDGRLYLE
+143 SGGRLYLE
-151 RYGCIREE
+151 LYTHIREE

-170 AYYGSAAQKDGVGRF
+170 AYYGSVAQKDGVGRF

-295 ESQQPEEPALSL
+295 ESQQPEEPASL
-307 AQYAGTYQAY
+307 LAAYAGNYTPYPTYDDY
-317 SDFVGAYGGGL
+317 SGG
-328 PLPDLTVG
+328 
-336 GDGVFT
+336 
-342 GGGTGFG
+342 
-349 YRYESTGAA
+349 R
-358 PASIEQ
+358 SITL
-364 NADGTIVVRFSQ
+364 NADGVVIGGETDGQTPTSVVQNSDGSITIWFSSSDR
-376 NEYYTIFPVG
+376 YTLFPVG
-386 QVPPNYASIANSEMV
+386 CSGTPAGTGYDSARV
-401 NLQYSYFDG
+401 NLEYLYIGG
-410 GVMEIVYYADPG
+410 GVMNIIYYADPI
-422 SLG
+422 S

>member
-1 MKNTDRSSVR
+1 MKNTYRSSMR

-96 ILSIDDFAK
+96 VLSIDDFAK

-131 TLGAGGGFSLVE
+131 TLGTGGGLSLVE
-143 SDGRLYLE
+143 SGGRLYLE

-170 AYYGSAAQKDGVGRF
+170 AYYGSVAQKDGVGRF

-295 ESQQPEEPALSL
+295 KSQQPEEPASL
-307 AQYAGTYQAY
+307 LAAYAGNYTPYPTYDDY
-317 SDFVGAYGGGL
+317 SGG
-328 PLPDLTVG
+328 
-336 GDGVFT
+336 
-342 GGGTGFG
+342 
-349 YRYESTGAA
+349 R
-358 PASIEQ
+358 SITL
-364 NADGTIVVRFSQ
+364 NADGVVIGGETDGQTPTSVVQNSDGSITIWFSSSDR
-376 NEYYTIFPVG
+376 YTLFPVG
-386 QVPPNYASIANSEMV
+386 CSGTPAGTGYDSARV
-401 NLQYSYFDG
+401 NLEYLYIGG
-410 GVMEIVYYADPG
+410 GVMNIIYYAD
-422 SLG
+422 SIS

>member
-1 MKNTDRSSVR
+1 MR

-58 MKFYENKVDRMPVS
+58 MKFYKDKVDRMPVS
-72 DGTSQGLL
+72 DGSSQGLL

-116 RYESHGMCCLMNYYI
+116 RYESHGMCHLMNYYI
-131 TLGAGGGFSLVE
+131 TLGAGGGLSLVE
-143 SDGRLYLE
+143 SGGRLYLE
-151 RYGCIREE
+151 LYTHIREE
-159 SQGVVGYMDNR
+159 SQGLVKHMDNR
-170 AYYGSAAQKDGVGRF
+170 AYYGSVAQKDGVGRF

-223 LTNGSSGYDT
+223 LTNGSSGYDA

-295 ESQQPEEPALSL
+295 ESQQPEEPASL
-307 AQYAGTYQAY
+307 LAAYAGNYTPYPTYDDY
-317 SDFVGAYGGGL
+317 SGG
-328 PLPDLTVG
+328 
-336 GDGVFT
+336 
-342 GGGTGFG
+342 
-349 YRYESTGAA
+349 R
-358 PASIEQ
+358 SITL
-364 NADGTIVVRFSQ
+364 NADGVVIGGETDGQTPTSVVQNSDGSITIWFSSSDR
-376 NEYYTIFPVG
+376 YTLFPVG
-386 QVPPNYASIANSEMV
+386 CSGTPAGTGYDSARV
-401 NLQYSYFDG
+401 NLEYLYIGG
-410 GVMEIVYYADPG
+410 GVMNIIYYADPI
-422 SLG
+422 S

>member
-1 MKNTDRSSVR
+1 MKNTYRSSIR
-11 RTALL
+11 CAALL

-58 MKFYENKVDRMPVS
+58 MKFYKDKVDRMPVS
-72 DGTSQGLL
+72 DGSSQGLL

-116 RYESHGMCCLMNYYI
+116 RYESHGMCYLMNYYI
-131 TLGAGGGFSLVE
+131 TLGAGGGLSLVE
-143 SDGRLYLE
+143 SGGRLYLE
-151 RYGCIREE
+151 LYTHIREE

-170 AYYGSAAQKDGVGRF
+170 AYYGSVAQKDGVGRF

-295 ESQQPEEPALSL
+295 ESQQPEEPASL
-307 AQYAGTYQAY
+307 LAAYAGNYTPYPTYDDY
-317 SDFVGAYGGGL
+317 SGG
-328 PLPDLTVG
+328 
-336 GDGVFT
+336 
-342 GGGTGFG
+342 
-349 YRYESTGAA
+349 R
-358 PASIEQ
+358 SITL
-364 NADGTIVVRFSQ
+364 NADGVVIGGETDGQTPTSVVQNSDGSITIWFSSSDR
-376 NEYYTIFPVG
+376 YTLFPVG
-386 QVPPNYASIANSEMV
+386 CSGTPAGTGYDSARV
-401 NLQYSYFDG
+401 NLEYLYIGG
-410 GVMEIVYYADPG
+410 GVMNIIYYADPI
-422 SLG
+422 S